1 MSARATHA
9 THAAVAAPVLPTL
22 SPVVHLP
29 VGTPGRAP
37 VSEPSPVGGFTSK
50 VRGSALAATVGA
62 FEKLARYHR
71 LEVRGLENI
80 PVDGPAL
87 LVGNH
92 NGGLNPVDGLFLVE
106 YYRRNGYQ
114 QPVYIL
120 AHDILFRV
128 KKIADM
134 LESVG
139 IIRARK
145 GQARELLE
153 SGHKVL
159 VFPGGD
165 IESMRPYRD
174 RHKIVLAERQGFIR
188 LAQWAGAPI
197 VPVVSAGAHE
207 TMMVLSQG
215 TGIARFFNLPRFARV
230 NSLPLL
236 LAAPWGV
243 LWGPTCALPYLPLPA
258 KITVQIAEPIACEK
272 CDEPEASERAPK
284 IYRQVEQVM
293 QATLDGLYSE
303 RLFPIL
309 G

>member
-1 MSARATHA
+1 VLEPVPDPPVTVVPSPPSLAEVLVPDEVADAAPAWEGKVRRTALE
-9 THAAVAAPVLPTL
+9 AAVA
-22 SPVVHLP
+22 
-29 VGTPGRAP
+29 
-37 VSEPSPVGGFTSK
+37 GFS
-50 VRGSALAATVGA
+50 V
-62 FEKLARYHR
+62 LARYHR
-71 LEVRGLENI
+71 LEVRDIARI
-80 PVDGPAL
+80 PRGPAL

-92 NGGLNPVDGLFLVE
+92 NGGLNPVDGLFLIH
-106 YYRRNGYQ
+106 YYRTCGYER
-114 QPVYIL
+114 PVYVL

-128 KKIADM
+128 KRMAEV

-139 IIRARK
+139 IIPAKK

-165 IESMRPYRD
+165 IESMRPFRQRD
-174 RHKIVLAERQGFIR
+174 RIVLAERQGFAR
-188 LAQWAGAPI
+188 MALRTGAPI

-207 TMMVLSQG
+207 TLLVLSQG
-215 TGIARFFNLPRFARV
+215 QRLAKRMRLPRWARL

-236 LAAPWGV
+236 FAAPWGL

-258 KITVQIAEPIACEK
+258 KITVQIGDPISTACDDAAIEART
-272 CDEPEASERAPK
+272 PEL
-284 IYRQVEQVM
+284 YRQVERTM
-293 QATLDGLYSE
+293 QGMLDQLYSE

>member
-1 MSARATHA
+1 MAARAPHA
-9 THAAVAAPVLPTL
+9 IPAPVLPTL
-22 SPVVHLP
+22 TPVADLP
-29 VGTPGRAP
+29 DGDD
-37 VSEPSPVGGFTSK
+37 VSVPSSPSPTSPSWTGK
-50 VRGSALAATVGA
+50 IRRSALVATVNA
-62 FEKLARYHR
+62 FDLLARYHR
-71 LEVRGLENI
+71 LEVRNLDRI

-92 NGGLNPVDGLFLVE
+92 NGGLNPVDGLFLIQ
-106 YYRRNGYQ
+106 YYRTFGYDR
-114 QPVYIL
+114 PVYIL

-128 KKIADM
+128 KKVAEM

-145 GQARELLE
+145 GQASELLAA
-153 SGHKVL
+153 GHKVL

-174 RHKIVLAERQGFIR
+174 RRKIVLAERQGFIR
-188 LAQWAGAPI
+188 LAQRAGAPI
-197 VPVVSAGAHE
+197 IPVVSAGAHE

-215 TGIARFFNLPRFARV
+215 TGIARLLNLPRFARV

-236 LAAPWGV
+236 LAAPWGL

-258 KITVQIAEPIACEK
+258 KITVQVAEPIAVER
-272 CDEPEASERAPK
+272 CDEPAASERAPR
-284 IYRQVEQVM
+284 IYQRVEQTM
-293 QATLDGLYSE
+293 QATLDELYSE

>member
-1 MSARATHA
+1 MPARAPHA
-9 THAAVAAPVLPTL
+9 VPAPVLSTL
-22 SPVVHLP
+22 SPVVQLP
-29 VGTPGRAP
+29 VAAPTEPTPTAP
-37 VSEPSPVGGFTSK
+37 PGFTSK

-165 IESMRPYRD
+165 IESMRPYRE

-215 TGIARFFNLPRFARV
+215 TGIAKLLNLPRFARV

-258 KITVQIAEPIACEK
+258 KITVQIAAPIACEK
-272 CDEPEASERAPK
+272 CDEPEASERAPR
-284 IYRQVEQVM
+284 IYRQVEQTM
-293 QATLDGLYSE
+293 QETLDALYGE